1 MMNLDEM
8 YATALVNRQTREPV
22 DVMRDGSE
30 RLNLPEGRETVEQ
43 TAPGE
48 ITHTYTR
55 QPDGTMRID
64 IAGVGDEA
72 RDQQVTAPP
81 DGVRPPTAA
90 GLSPGTPEFAQD
102 MVEQMFAGGYPE
114 GAAPMS
120 ARRFIETAADVP
132 AGIAKGAVQGTLGF
146 PGDVVAIGRGVAAAV
161 NPQQGE
167 TRLDAFIRAIGDP
180 VEAFG
185 YNITTEGMKK
195 LLEGALGPLV
205 PEGSDPRRVE
215 AAKTAETVGEI
226 GAMGQLATQTAR
238 GAAQGVR
245 AIGQEIATTRPTGAI
260 TLAQDAVPF
269 VMTGAD
275 AQRIDS
281 VRKVVDQGITQ
292 NMSATKILQAVEA
305 QTGQKTTGKQA
316 TEIKQYIAD
325 KTPKGQIYS
334 DQAFKDLVAQPFP
347 MEPSTANFTKSFNDA
362 MQFLGTLDANGLRV
376 AAQDAD
382 TLLAPILGVS
392 KEGKVNRLLT
402 TNGKLLKTEKG
413 LEGKKPIELPD
424 GRNIESAGLAISPAF
439 KAGKFSTCPNSASCA
454 QECLGKTSGGYF
466 AYGGGADLEAMK
478 GTRLRSFRMTQ
489 AMFRQPEAFAI
500 KIHNEIISLK
510 NAAAQEGNALAIR
523 LNVLSDIDPK
533 VHEAI
538 IKAHPD
544 VFFYDYTK
552 MKYKPIAPNH
562 HYTYSSTGTSQRA
575 GINGMT
581 VDVENQHTNW
591 DQMKSR
597 LDGGDNVAMAFSG
610 KKALPESVFDEATGK
625 VYTVI
630 DGDAY
635 DFRPM
640 DKQPPGRDGVII
652 GLKNKAMTRKETTAV
667 QDSKG
672 FFVPYDPQF
681 LKDGKKLAR
690 DQFGDLIPTNTQVV
704 IPQQKRRVIDIQVEG
719 RAETKTPTFKMPSFA
734 RLRPETSEDIDK
746 IYDYLEERAKKSG
759 YKIETGSSNVSGSRY
774 LTIIEEL
781 PDDDARSIELRVSN
795 HGDRYSHT
803 YADEKLSIDP
813 SRGGVDLEDAL
824 YQLQEKG
831 YNLIDG

>member
-81 DGVRPPTAA
+81 DGVRAPTAA
-90 GLSPGTPEFAQD
+90 GLSAGTPEFAQD

-132 AGIAKGAVQGTLGF
+132 AGIAKGAVQGTIGL
-146 PGDVVAIGRGVAAAV
+146 PGDIEALTYGVRELINRRADE
-161 NPQQGE
+161 GM
-167 TRLDAFIRAIGDP
+167 LDAFVRGIETQTIMP
-180 VEAFG
+180 
-185 YNITTEGMKK
+185 TTENVKK
-195 LLEGALGPLV
+195 WLDTNVSPLV
-205 PEGSDPRRVE
+205 PEGADPRRVE
-215 AAKTAETVGEI
+215 AAKTAEFVGEL
-226 GAMGQLATQTAR
+226 GAMGELATRATKGVAQSAR
-238 GAAQGVR
+238 Q
-245 AIGQEIATTRPTGAI
+245 IGQEIATTRPTGAI

-269 VMTGAD
+269 AMTGAE
-275 AQRIDS
+275 AKRVNQVKKI
-281 VRKVVDQGITQ
+281 VDQGIAGK
-292 NMSATKILQAVEA
+292 MSATKILQDIESRTA
-305 QTGQKTTGKQA
+305 QKVTGKQA

-382 TLLAPILGVS
+382 TLLAPILGINA
-392 KEGKVNRLLT
+392 EGKVNRLLK

-413 LEGKKPIELPD
+413 VEGGVPIELPD

-439 KAGKFSTCPNSASCA
+439 KVGKFSTCPNSASCA

-478 GTRLRSFRMTQ
+478 GGRLISFRATQ

-510 NAAAQEGNALAIR
+510 RSAERGGNALAIR

-562 HYTYSSTGTSQRA
+562 HYTYSSTGTTQKA
-575 GINGMT
+575 GMNGMT
-581 VDVENQHTNW
+581 VDVDNPHTNW
-591 DQMKSR
+591 RQMRDR
-597 LDGGDNVAMAFSG
+597 LDSGDNVAMAFSN
-610 KKALPESVFDEATGK
+610 KDALPQTVLDQETGK
-625 VYTVI
+625 LYTVV

-640 DKQPPGRDGVII
+640 DKQPLGSDGVII
-652 GLKNKAMTRKETTAV
+652 GLKNKAMTHKVSAAV
-667 QDSKG
+667 EESKG

-681 LKDGKKLAR
+681 LKEGKNYAR
-690 DQFGDLIPTNTQVV
+690 TTSPGLNKKGKPILGDLIPTNFQVV
-704 IPQQKRRVIDIQVEG
+704 IPPQKQRVIDIQVEG
-719 RAETKTPTFKMPSFA
+719 KAGP
-734 RLRPETSEDIDK
+734 IDTGEQ
-746 IYDYLEERAKKSG
+746 ITERA
-759 YKIETGSSNVSGSRY
+759 R
-774 LTIIEEL
+774 
-781 PDDDARSIELRVSN
+781 
-795 HGDRYSHT
+795 
-803 YADEKLSIDP
+803 
-813 SRGGVDLEDAL
+813 
-824 YQLQEKG
+824 Q
-831 YNLIDG
+831 

>member
-64 IAGVGDEA
+64 IAGVRDET

-81 DGVRPPTAA
+81 DGVRAPTAA

-102 MVEQMFAGGYPE
+102 MVEEMFAGGYPE
-114 GAAPMS
+114 GAQPMS
-120 ARRFIETAADVP
+120 LRQFAETAADVP

-382 TLLAPILGVS
+382 TLLAPILGINA
-392 KEGKVNRLLT
+392 EGKVNRLLK

-413 LEGKKPIELPD
+413 VEGGVPIELPD

-439 KAGKFSTCPNSASCA
+439 KVGKFSTCPNSASCA

-478 GTRLRSFRMTQ
+478 GGRLISFRATQ

-510 NAAAQEGNALAIR
+510 RSAERGGNALAIR

-562 HYTYSSTGTSQRA
+562 HYTYSSTGTTQKA

-581 VDVENQHTNW
+581 VDVDNPHTNW
-591 DQMKSR
+591 RQMRDR
-597 LDGGDNVAMAFSG
+597 LDSGDNVAMAFSN
-610 KKALPESVFDEATGK
+610 KDALPQTVLDQETGK
-625 VYTVI
+625 LYTVV

-640 DKQPPGRDGVII
+640 DKQPLGSDGVII
-652 GLKNKAMTRKETTAV
+652 GLKNKAMTHKVSAAV
-667 QDSKG
+667 EESKG

-681 LKDGKKLAR
+681 LKEGKNYAR
-690 DQFGDLIPTNTQVV
+690 TTSPGLNKKGKPILGDLIPTNFQVV
-704 IPQQKRRVIDIQVEG
+704 IPPQKQRVIDIQVEG
-719 RAETKTPTFKMPSFA
+719 KAGP
-734 RLRPETSEDIDK
+734 IDTGEQ
-746 IYDYLEERAKKSG
+746 ITERA
-759 YKIETGSSNVSGSRY
+759 R
-774 LTIIEEL
+774 
-781 PDDDARSIELRVSN
+781 
-795 HGDRYSHT
+795 
-803 YADEKLSIDP
+803 
-813 SRGGVDLEDAL
+813 
-824 YQLQEKG
+824 Q
-831 YNLIDG
+831 